1 MAPSWLLIR
10 LAAQNVGRRRLRA
23 VFLVL
28 AVTLGVG
35 VGFASFVAGW
45 ALRAGMATAF
55 SRMGA
60 DLVVVPH
67 GTLVNIT
74 SSLLTV
80 QPTDQ
85 TLAADLAKSLGAI
98 AGVARVAPQRIVPVL
113 VDGQPSNIIAFDPA
127 QDFTVLNWLADH
139 QPGSVGASDVIVGG
153 RLPGQLGQ
161 SLSLC
166 GKPLGIYGRLAK
178 TGVGP
183 FDESYFISFDALT
196 DLVAFCRG
204 SGAKAG
210 DKQGPPD
217 AGAVPEHTGA
227 NVCPPDL
234 QPNRAS
240 AFLLQLSS
248 GAKIEEVKFAL
259 AQLPDVRIIEGNNVL
274 TSSRQALS
282 SLLIGIGVFT
292 AVQLTALLILVSLLF
307 SAIVQER
314 YREVGLLRAMGARPN
329 QVMTIILGEAAII
342 TGLAGLA
349 GLVFGAV
356 LLMIFARSLG
366 FYFGLLGI
374 PFSWP
379 PLLVLQVAAVVAVGV
394 SALLGLVGAFLP
406 AWRVRRMTPHA
417 LIHSGSP
424 AT

>member
-127 QDFTVLNWLADH
+127 QDFTILNWLEDH
-139 QPGSVGASDVIVGG
+139 PPESVGTGDVIVGG

-161 SLSLC
+161 SLGLC
-166 GKPLGIYGRLAK
+166 GKPLGIVGRLAK

-183 FDESYFISFDALT
+183 FDEVLLYQLRCADRPGRVLPRIG
-196 DLVAFCRG
+196 R
-204 SGAKAG
+204 
-210 DKQGPPD
+210 QG
-217 AGAVPEHTGA
+217 
-227 NVCPPDL
+227 
-234 QPNRAS
+234 R
-240 AFLLQLSS
+240 
-248 GAKIEEVKFAL
+248 
-259 AQLPDVRIIEGNNVL
+259 
-274 TSSRQALS
+274 RQA
-282 SLLIGIGVFT
+282 GT
-292 AVQLTALLILVSLLF
+292 AGCRR
-307 SAIVQER
+307 SAGTHRRQC
-314 YREVGLLRAMGARPN
+314 
-329 QVMTIILGEAAII
+329 
-342 TGLAGLA
+342 
-349 GLVFGAV
+349 
-356 LLMIFARSLG
+356 
-366 FYFGLLGI
+366 
-374 PFSWP
+374 
-379 PLLVLQVAAVVAVGV
+379 
-394 SALLGLVGAFLP
+394 LP
-406 AWRVRRMTPHA
+406 A
-417 LIHSGSP
+417 
-424 AT
+424 